1 MDQSFMYKGD
11 ETKLFDNDKVEQAE
25 ADGWF
30 DNRGDAHKTEGTLS
44 PAQSE
49 LKIALQK
56 EVDEKLAAGSGAL
69 TTDASGSGAV
79 TGKI

>member
-1 MDQSFMYKGD
+1 MDQSFMYKGV
-11 ETKLFDNDKVEQAE
+11 EAKIFDNDKVKQAE

-30 DNRGDAHKTEGTLS
+30 DNPGDAALAIIPPI
-44 PAQSE
+44 PAAQ
-49 LKIALQK
+49 I
-56 EVDEKLAAGSGAL
+56 DNPPDAAGSGAV